1 VDSTNPGAGLIK
13 TQGVIVKRYVSSL
26 ILGIT
31 CFALGAAVQRYYD
44 ARRLATPQGVE
55 TAASSPQ
62 TGTQV
67 ANVAAINFEDE
78 PLWAYGFDMRPASGE
93 KAAPQN
99 PPTRN
104 LRPDED
110 PVEQTRSRHLEGS
123 NATYSLVDIRDGQN
137 VIDWFPNDHP
147 PMPKV
152 VEHGPAAL
160 GNVTRGCGSC
170 HLPNG
175 KGRPE
180 NAPVA
185 GLPVTYIMRQI
196 QYFRDGLR
204 HSADPR
210 KPNTNTMIELAKALT
225 DDELKAAAEYFG
237 SLKWWPW
244 IRVVETDLVP
254 KTELVGNL
262 FLPIEEAKTEPIAG
276 RIIEM
281 PENREQAEMYRN
293 PRSGF
298 VAYVPVGSI
307 KKGKDLVTTGGAR
320 IIGNQFVQGKMTPC
334 ITCHREDLMGVPDAD
349 VPPIA
354 GRSPSYIVRQMWD
367 IQQGTRNSEPA
378 QLMRLAIAKLTQED
392 MVAIAAYVS
401 SRIPPR
407 VTSPAKPDA
416 TLTSAVR
423 SR

>member
-1 VDSTNPGAGLIK
+1 
-13 TQGVIVKRYVSSL
+13 VKRYVSGFV
-26 ILGIT
+26 LGIV
-31 CFALGAAVQRYYD
+31 CFVLGAAVQRYYD
-44 ARRLATPQGVE
+44 SRRLTTSPAVR
-55 TAASSPQ
+55 TAESRPES
-62 TGTQV
+62 GTRAADV
-67 ANVAAINFEDE
+67 GAINFQDQ
-78 PLWAYGFDMRPASGE
+78 PLWAYGFDRPPAPGE

-104 LRPDED
+104 LRPNED
-110 PVEQTRSRHLEGS
+110 PVEQTRPRRVAGS

-147 PMPKV
+147 PIPHV
-152 VEHGPAAL
+152 VAHGPAAL
-160 GNVTRGCGSC
+160 GDAKRGCGSC

-180 NAPVA
+180 NAPIA
-185 GLPVTYIMRQI
+185 GLPTTYFMRQI
-196 QYFRDGLR
+196 QDFREGR
-204 HSADPR
+204 RRSADPR

-237 SLKWWPW
+237 SMKWWPW
-244 IRVVETDLVP
+244 IRVVETQLVP
-254 KTELVGNL
+254 KTRIVGNL
-262 FLPIEEAKTEPIAG
+262 FLPIEQAKTEPIAG

-281 PENREQAEMYRN
+281 PENEEQAETYRN

-298 VAYVPVGSI
+298 IAYVPVGSV

-320 IIGNQFVQGKMTPC
+320 IVGKQFIAGKLTPC
-334 ITCHREDLMGVPDAD
+334 ITCHGLDLMGVAD
-349 VPPIA
+349 TPPIA
-354 GRSPSYIVRQMWD
+354 GRSPSYIVREMWD

-378 QLMRLAIAKLTQED
+378 QLMRLAISKLNQGD

-401 SRIPPR
+401 SRIPR
-407 VTSPAKPDA
+407 VTSPAEPNP
-416 TLTSAVR
+416 TLTSAGP